1 MSRGET
7 PEKELKLLT
16 HPENKK
22 LKTSED
28 LLILSDDQ
36 SKNSTLKSR
45 DTQALAIHPKDL
57 NKIHIPKPPKGHQK
71 SVITACVRKTQS
83 ADEAGNAVRGL
94 LVHPVNLG
102 PDCQPLDY
110 TGPEGLRFDDHGM
123 VLPHSILGSLE
134 DFRSFLEVRG
144 ETELV
149 KRIPKSQRDPP
160 SEVPGKHH
168 SEAVDDRHGITLGHR
183 NIQGNALQHWH
194 THMRQRRRQQD
205 LLSGLLHRP
214 VENLLMN
221 QANHFRETQE
231 QRVFL
236 NQVMPLIH
244 SGYGYHVGSEFW
256 SLPQRYGDEMS
267 GITSTLTQTE
277 QGRREPVTHVGQPSS
292 IRQESG
298 ITRAEILRPASRTW
312 DQSTYLQHQYQE
324 LGEVL
329 RDMDIKKPDIN
340 GLEVIGSGKPFT
352 SVTVCHSPLLER
364 EGEEKKENLDPLAQ
378 YDDVQS
384 NALLIP
390 ALRFCGQLASW
401 TGNSPSNQGE
411 VGISATIIFEA
422 LTGEKASSH
431 LELHNEGSTA
441 IFFSWQQLPL
451 PHSFP
456 NLRSQTKSQHFYFDS
471 SSGVILPG
479 DTKRVEFIFKS
490 EGPGIKTELW
500 QFNTHPMLLQGASM
514 QVTLRGLSLYQ
525 DKTADQRLFI
535 ETKLEKIVR
544 VKICRSIVYEV
555 LQGIHTPERPSS
567 PAEIHITEEQK
578 FRSRNPKYL
587 DEPVEDLKRL
597 WQEVSPGRSW
607 NLSIDTLRQVVLSLP
622 EEESSQD
629 ALTREK
635 SLVQLNCLLLKLSE
649 PLPEH
654 HHLTAAVIGQ
664 QLWRKLLDTMAG
676 EAMQLRHLLSLP
688 ERDTWV
694 HKKDEP
700 LISDSDLTD
709 NINKDKS
716 EKRGGASAK
725 EERSGGRSRGNDD
738 NKGESKSVT
747 SEKSAESSKKREKKK
762 KDEMRKRSREKQE
775 KESAPVTDT
784 GPESVSQQPPD
795 DQNVELEVMDIY
807 TRLLHQKVYALME
820 DLVDTLCDLM
830 DELNEGD
837 EHDTHTNTDMLFY
850 T

>member
-1 MSRGET
+1 
-7 PEKELKLLT
+7 
-16 HPENKK
+16 
-22 LKTSED
+22 
-28 LLILSDDQ
+28 
-36 SKNSTLKSR
+36 
-45 DTQALAIHPKDL
+45 
-57 NKIHIPKPPKGHQK
+57 
-71 SVITACVRKTQS
+71 
-83 ADEAGNAVRGL
+83 
-94 LVHPVNLG
+94 
-102 PDCQPLDY
+102 
-110 TGPEGLRFDDHGM
+110 M

-144 ETELV
+144 ETE
-149 KRIPKSQRDPP
+149 
-160 SEVPGKHH
+160 
-168 SEAVDDRHGITLGHR
+168 
-183 NIQGNALQHWH
+183 
-194 THMRQRRRQQD
+194 
-205 LLSGLLHRP
+205 
-214 VENLLMN
+214 
-221 QANHFRETQE
+221 
-231 QRVFL
+231 
-236 NQVMPLIH
+236 
-244 SGYGYHVGSEFW
+244 GYHVGSEFW

-267 GITSTLTQTE
+267 GITATLTQTE

-384 NALLIP
+384 NALLVP

-422 LTGEKASSH
+422 LTGERASSH

-479 DTKRVEFIFKS
+479 DTMRVEFIFKS
-490 EGPGIKTELW
+490 ERPGIKTELW

-514 QVTLRGLSLYQ
+514 Q
-525 DKTADQRLFI
+525 
-535 ETKLEKIVR
+535 TKLEKIVR
-544 VKICRSIVYEV
+544 VKMCRSIVYEV

-635 SLVQLNCLLLKLSE
+635 SLVQLNCLLLKLPE

-688 ERDTWV
+688 EKDTWV
-694 HKKDEP
+694 QKKDEP

-807 TRLLHQKVYALME
+807 TRLLHQKVREATSNDPWGPSSSLMSEIADLTFNVVAFAEVMGMVWKRLNDSGKNWRHVYKALTLLDYLLKTGSERVAQQCRENAFTIQTLRDFQYVDRDGRDQGANVREKARQLVYPPSYHPGRRTSQPSMAVLYGE
-820 DLVDTLCDLM
+820 EFSRSRGSPSSFNSSSSSPRAASDLEQARPQTSGEE
-830 DELNEGD
+830 ELQLQLALAMSRE
-837 EHDTHTNTDMLFY
+837 ESQKLALPPPLP
-850 T
+850 